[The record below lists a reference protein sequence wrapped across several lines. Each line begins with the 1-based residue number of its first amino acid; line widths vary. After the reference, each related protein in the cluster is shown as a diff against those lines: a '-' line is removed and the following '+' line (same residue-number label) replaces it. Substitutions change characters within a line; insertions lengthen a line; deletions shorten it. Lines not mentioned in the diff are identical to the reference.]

1 MLKRLV
7 PLIII
12 ISFVIGCKNN
22 SKIEYT
28 YFGGKIIH
36 PKDSIVILTGNNG
49 FRDTLELCSDNTFMG
64 RFRDFR
70 SGLYYFRHGVEHQY
84 AYIKAKDSLIFRLN
98 TWEFDESLVFSGKN
112 AENNN
117 LLIEA
122 FLQSEED
129 ERIISK
135 EGMASTMSFI
145 NTTDHLLNL
154 KKEKLEDYK
163 TSHINASKE
172 FLDVYEIALTFPIY
186 SELEK
191 YTINNCTR
199 FKSDTIKEKLL
210 KHRNGIQLRRD
221 SLLFYAPYYTYV
233 MQKMYSEA
241 MLKGYTDE
249 SEEFVIDILNRIN
262 EEVSDEEIKNRILYR
277 TIAYNFMKR
286 KRENNYQ
293 KAFFNYFKY
302 SSDIEHKKEIQRLI
316 NDVKYVDRKE
326 QLPDFLMEAPTGNWV
341 SVKEVVKRKN
351 SIVFF
356 NNAEYFS
363 DYSVSKRFNFLQK
376 RFPDVNFM
384 LIQQNK
390 GNSDMYVK
398 GIDIKY
404 QYKLIEESK
413 AHNFLTSEFP
423 RLMIVDKK
431 GVVLNDFS
439 SIFAFDI
446 ESQIQELL
454 KK

>member
-1 MLKRLV
+1 MIKRLV

-12 ISFVIGCKNN
+12 ISFLIGCNTN

-64 RFRDFR
+64 QYRNFK
-70 SGLYYFRHGVEHQY
+70 SGLYYFKHGVEHQY
-84 AYIKAKDSLIFRLN
+84 AYIEAKDSLIFRLN
-98 TWEFDESLVFSGKN
+98 TWDFDESLVFSGKN

-129 ERIISK
+129 ELIINK
-135 EGMASTMSFI
+135 EARSSTEGFI
-145 NTTDHLLNL
+145 NTMDYLLSL
-154 KKEKLEDYK
+154 KKDALEEYK
-163 TSHINASKE
+163 INNKNASNE
-172 FLDVYEIALTFPIY
+172 FLDIYEIALTFPIY
-186 SELEK
+186 SGLEK
-191 YTINNCTR
+191 YAINNCTR
-199 FKSDTIKEKLL
+199 FKSDTIKSKLL
-210 KHRNGIQLRRD
+210 KHRKNIQLGRD
-221 SLLFYAPYYTYV
+221 SLLFYGPYYTYV
-233 MQKMYSEA
+233 IEKMYSEA
-241 MLKGYTDE
+241 MLKGYTEE
-249 SEEFVIDILNRIN
+249 SEEFVIDILNSIN
-262 EEVSDEEIKNRILYR
+262 EEVNDEKIKNTILYR

-286 KRENNYQ
+286 KKENNYQ

-302 SSDIEHKKEIQRLI
+302 SSDIENKKEIQRLI
-316 NDVKYVDRKE
+316 NDVKYLGSEEK
-326 QLPDFLMEAPTGNWV
+326 LPNFLMEAPTGNWL
-341 SVKEVVKRKN
+341 SVKEVIKRKK

-356 NNAEYFS
+356 NNSEYFS
-363 DYSVSKRFNFLQK
+363 DHSVSKRFNFLKKQ
-376 RFPDVNFM
+376 FPEINFV

-390 GNSDMYVK
+390 GNSDRYVK

-423 RLMIVDKK
+423 RLMVVNRK
-431 GVVLNDFS
+431 GIVLNDFS

-446 ESQIQELL
+446 ESQIEDLL